1 MRTNW
6 IIACTIGEAAGIA
19 AVAAIYAAIDRG
31 IMVHAWVWILT
42 AGGIE
47 GLCLGGAQALVLRR
61 LGVHPAPWIVAT
73 VLAAVAGYGLS
84 ILGGAGSNDAAADAE
99 PPMFVLAGL
108 GVLMGLAM
116 GALMGAAQT
125 ISARGKVPLF
135 RWIAANAFGWAL
147 AMPVIMLA
155 ATSAERVWR
164 LGGVALLGAGAG
176 AVAGLLVAIATSFAL
191 PTQVGD
197 RNG

>member
-6 IIACTIGEAAGIA
+6 IIACTFGEAAGIA

-31 IMVHAWVWILT
+31 ILVHAWAWILI
-42 AGGIE
+42 AGAIE
-47 GLCLGGAQALVLRR
+47 GFCLGSAQALVLTRADVR
-61 LGVHPAPWIVAT
+61 PAPWIAAT
-73 VLAAVAGYGLS
+73 VLAAVEGYGLS

-116 GALMGAAQT
+116 GALMGAAQA
-125 ISARGKVPLF
+125 IIARGKVPLLH
-135 RWIAANAFGWAL
+135 WIAANAFGWAL
-147 AMPVIMLA
+147 TMPVIMLA
-155 ATSAERVWR
+155 ATSAERVWP

-176 AVAGLLVAIATSFAL
+176 AAAGLLVAITTSFAL
-191 PTQVGD
+191 PTWRVD